1 MLGSRI
7 KMSAQKLQR
16 EVLPLEAERKGEREG
31 EGEGK
36 GGNVLVAAWCGEE
49 WVGHAGAVRWE
60 ASRDEEGREGKT
72 VVWIS
77 QLVVKPGFRRR
88 GLATEV
94 SGLCC
99 GIDGIEWERCHVT
112 N

>member
-1 MLGSRI
+1 
-7 KMSAQKLQR
+7 MSAQKLRR
-16 EVLPLEAERKGEREG
+16 EVLPLEAEGKGEREG

-49 WVGHAGAVRWE
+49 WVGHVGAVRWV
-60 ASRDEEGREGKT
+60 ADRDKEGREGKT

-77 QLVVKPGFRRR
+77 QLVVKSGFRRS

-99 GIDGIEWERCHVT
+99 GIDGIEWEGTICAVM
-112 N
+112 